1 METDTIL
8 LGLAWYF
15 VFVLSLTCH
24 EAAHAFVSHQLGDS
38 TAYRGGLVSLSPI
51 EHIRREPFGMV
62 IFPIITYFTNGWMIG
77 WASTPYDPNWARRFP
92 KREIMMAL
100 AGPAANLILVI
111 IAVII
116 IRVGVSFGVLFAPDT
131 ITFSHVTEAEV
142 GGWFNSLAIIASI
155 LFSLNLILF
164 VFNLMPLPPLDGSAL
179 IPIFLSERNA
189 SMYKMF
195 ISRPGFAIA
204 GLIIAWQV
212 FDFIFSPIHL
222 LAINLLYPGAH
233 YG

>member
-1 METDTIL
+1 
-8 LGLAWYF
+8 
-15 VFVLSLTCH
+15 
-24 EAAHAFVSHQLGDS
+24 
-38 TAYRGGLVSLSPI
+38 
-51 EHIRREPFGMV
+51 
-62 IFPIITYFTNGWMIG
+62 
-77 WASTPYDPNWARRFP
+77 
-92 KREIMMAL
+92 
-100 AGPAANLILVI
+100 
-111 IAVII
+111 VII
-116 IRVGVSFGVLFAPDT
+116 IRVGVSFGVFFSPDS
-131 ITFSHVTEAEV
+131 ITFSHVTEAEA

-179 IPIFLSERNA
+179 IPIFLNEQNA
-189 SMYKMF
+189 NMYKMF
-195 ISRPGFAIA
+195 ISRPGFGIV